1 MDSIA
6 ATDPLRPGDVVH
18 HPAFGFA
25 TVAEVDDRGAQLRW
39 SRDGQQSPTHV
50 SRHALG
56 TSYRRCRNGGVLAR
70 HFLDPAFTRR
80 CAADD
85 PVALLGLLLTDLG
98 RSQPKHD
105 VAEWMEKLVGDEKF
119 DGWWGAVMVLAG
131 VDSRFV
137 VTADR
142 VELAPGVTDA
152 DFTAP
157 HEPAD
162 IAESVEPETVEV
174 PFAMPASGMSRGAIW
189 ASALSMAN
197 ALASLHARGE
207 TMLRRP
213 ESTVNNAEGW
223 SIRADTEAGPPSED
237 VAFAMRRF
245 VESTLGVNLP
255 AAVPSHEL
263 VDLVPATQNDFAP
276 ELLGVLRYALARDPR
291 LRPRDGLALVHDLTV
306 AQTVSQLRAA
316 LPLQPSAELVAGFDT
331 HIGTLK
337 ALAGQTNQDSFL
349 LLGDPEHALV
359 MVADGISTATAGSG
373 DLASSLAARTL
384 RLQWTGHHDNLR
396 AATADEAWR
405 FLTVAFEKANR
416 VVAEA
421 AIRLAGGDLSRHV
434 PMGTTIIAG
443 VTVGDTIH
451 LAALGDSRAYV
462 VGRHGVA
469 PLLWDQNLNALRL
482 RQAVAGAT
490 IPWDDRGYALIGYLG
505 HFDEMG
511 DPSLGPV
518 MRTSVRLLPG
528 EWLLLTSDGVSDHA
542 ADEEAGVYRI
552 LERLVAQHGGP
563 ADASAAM
570 RLSRRIVLAANDGS
584 GGDNVTVLALTL
596 SAKLLASAEDNSIID

>member
-6 ATDPLRPGDVVH
+6 ASDPLRPGDVVH

-56 TSYRRCRNGGVLAR
+56 TSYRRCRSGGVLSR
-70 HFLDPAFTRR
+70 HFVDPAFTRR

-85 PVALLGLLLTDLG
+85 PVALLGLLLIDLG
-98 RSQPKHD
+98 RSQPTHD

-142 VELAPGVTDA
+142 VELSPGVTDA

-162 IAESVEPETVEV
+162 VVESSEPEAMEV
-174 PFAMPASGMSRGAIW
+174 PFATPLTGMSRGAIW
-189 ASALSMAN
+189 ASALGMAN
-197 ALASLHARGE
+197 ALAALHARGE

-213 ESTVNNAEGW
+213 EATLNNAEGW

-245 VESTLGVNLP
+245 VEATLGISLP
-255 AAVPSHEL
+255 ASIPSHEL

-276 ELLGVLRYALARDPR
+276 ELLGVLRYSLARDPR

-306 AQTVSQLRAA
+306 AQAVSQLRAT

-405 FLTVAFEKANR
+405 FLTVCFDKANR
-416 VVAEA
+416 VIAEA
-421 AIRLAGGDLSRHV
+421 AIRLASGDLSRHV

-570 RLSRRIVLAANDGS
+570 RLSRRVVLAANDGS

-596 SAKLLASAEDNSIID
+596 SAKLVASVEDTSIID